1 VGNVSDWGQVGAI
14 GDNGN
19 DVWDLRTR
27 GTDFGSFLFQVAT
40 VSSCGKVDTQAV
52 QFGGNGGNK
61 PEMV

>member
-1 VGNVSDWGQVGAI
+1 MFGAI

-27 GTDFGSFLFQVAT
+27 RSDFGSFLFQVTT
-40 VSSCGKVDTQAV
+40 VSSCGKVGTQAV
-52 QFGGNGGNK
+52 QFGWNGGNK